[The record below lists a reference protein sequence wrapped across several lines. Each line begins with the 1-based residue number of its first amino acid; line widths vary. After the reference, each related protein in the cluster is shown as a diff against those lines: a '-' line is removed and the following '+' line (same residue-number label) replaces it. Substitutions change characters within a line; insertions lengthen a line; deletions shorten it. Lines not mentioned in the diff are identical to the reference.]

1 MSHPNPFAF
10 VLTSILLLSA
20 CGADNSDVELTENQK
35 VAVAERIAPAG
46 HVFMEGQSITPTV
59 WPATTQESLAPP
71 SMAMHQ
77 LGL

>member
-1 MSHPNPFAF
+1 MRHPNPFAF

-46 HVFMEGQSITPTV
+46 HVLMEGQSMV
-59 WPATTQESLAPP
+59 SSEVATTV
-71 SMAMHQ
+71 
-77 LGL
+77 

>member
-35 VAVAERIAPAG
+35 VAVAERIAPANPRTSSG
-46 HVFMEGQSITPTV
+46 RPDSCPDGGF
-59 WPATTQESLAPP
+59 P
-71 SMAMHQ
+71 SA
-77 LGL
+77 

>member
-35 VAVAERIAPAG
+35 AAVAERIAPAG
-46 HVFMEGQSITPTV
+46 HELMEGQSV
-59 WPATTQESLAPP
+59 TTTEVVAIVSAR
-71 SMAMHQ
+71 
-77 LGL
+77 

>member
-35 VAVAERIAPAG
+35 GYYAPA
-46 HVFMEGQSITPTV
+46 SR
-59 WPATTQESLAPP
+59 
-71 SMAMHQ
+71 
-77 LGL
+77 LGEIMKMDR